1 MDKINFNSVE
11 SLPGY
16 NAKAAFSVN
25 SASVFREEN
34 NIVPIVIDDKLSYM
48 PWGGDNMLPYN
59 ILNLIESDETLST
72 CQMFNAEVC
81 YGSGL
86 VYNTDETA
94 PAVKEEIEDFFLEND
109 IATYFHGVCQD
120 FKHFGF
126 CVSVI
131 ILSADG
137 TKVASLYRKEACY
150 CRFSPADKDGRI
162 TKLLYANWRKP
173 ISDASQVEVIDLLD
187 MRAPWADLKS
197 RGLIGVESGEWRV
210 ERASSINNNRSTI
223 TSKRKFA
230 IVTRVPTPDSTYYP
244 IPYYASL
251 FKGKWY
257 NIKQLIGM
265 AKEAK
270 LKNSAP
276 IKYHIGICNNIVYC
290 CITTK

>member
-1 MDKINFNSVE
+1 MEDSINYNSVE
-11 SLPGY
+11 TIPHI
-16 NAKAAFSVN
+16 NAKAAFTVN

-86 VYNTDETA
+86 VYNTDETV

-131 ILSADG
+131 ILNQDA
-137 TKVASLYRKEACY
+137 TKIVRLLRKEACY
-150 CRFSPADKDGRI
+150 CRFSPVDSKGRI
-162 TKLLYANWRKP
+162 TKVLYANWRNA
-173 ISDASQVEVIDLLD
+173 IS
-187 MRAPWADLKS
+187 S
-197 RGLIGVESGEWRV
+197 RE
-210 ERASSINNNRSTI
+210 
-223 TSKRKFA
+223 
-230 IVTRVPTPDSTYYP
+230 
-244 IPYYASL
+244 
-251 FKGKWY
+251 
-257 NIKQLIGM
+257 Q
-265 AKEAK
+265 
-270 LKNSAP
+270 
-276 IKYHIGICNNIVYC
+276 
-290 CITTK
+290 